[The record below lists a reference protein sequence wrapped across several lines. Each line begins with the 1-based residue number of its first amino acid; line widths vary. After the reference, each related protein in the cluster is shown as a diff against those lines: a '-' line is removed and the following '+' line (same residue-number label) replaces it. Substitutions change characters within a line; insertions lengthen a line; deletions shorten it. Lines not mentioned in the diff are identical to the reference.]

1 MAATTATRRHGAV
14 GALIMAAVSIIAII
28 LVLHIIFVLIGT
40 NPGNSIVSTDANWAG
55 HLAAWF
61 KGMFTTSSAKWNTVL
76 DYGLATIVYLVVGR
90 LVGSLVERI

>member
-1 MAATTATRRHGAV
+1 MAVDARRHGAV
-14 GALIMAAVSIIAII
+14 GAIIMLVVGIIAII

-40 NPGNSIVSTDANWAG
+40 NGTNTIVHTDGDWAG

-61 KGMFTTSSAKWNTVL
+61 KGLFSTSSAKWNTVL

-90 LVGSLVERI
+90 LLTSLVERV

>member
-1 MAATTATRRHGAV
+1 
-14 GALIMAAVSIIAII
+14 MAAVAIIAFI
-28 LVLHIIFVLIGT
+28 LLLHILFVLIGT

-76 DYGLATIVYLVVGR
+76 DYGLATIAYLVVGR
-90 LVGSLVERI
+90 VFSSLVERI

>member
-1 MAATTATRRHGAV
+1 MAATAARRHGAI
-14 GALIMAAVSIIAII
+14 GALIMAAVAIIAFI
-28 LVLHIIFVLIGT
+28 LLLHILFVLIGT

-90 LVGSLVERI
+90 VFSSVVERV

>member
-1 MAATTATRRHGAV
+1 MAATAARRHGAI
-14 GALIMAAVSIIAII
+14 GALILAAVAIIAFI
-28 LVLHIIFVLIGT
+28 LLLHILFVLIGT

-90 LVGSLVERI
+90 ILGSLVERV

>member
-1 MAATTATRRHGAV
+1 
-14 GALIMAAVSIIAII
+14 MAAVAIIAVI
-28 LVLHIIFVLIGT
+28 LILHIIFVLIGT

-61 KGMFTTSSAKWNTVL
+61 KGMFTTSSARWNAVL

-90 LVGSLVERI
+90 LLSGVVERV